1 MKLNNPK
8 LQKLVD
14 ILYSN
19 NDEVKRNVCYRAI
32 ADAIANYIIDVEN
45 VDKEY
50 IQSKLKFRISYIVNN
65 LNELVILDRTRF
77 EKLLN
82 RSIGFKLNK
91 TSYKKLASNNFE
103 SILDVLGVCEY
114 YSKEEIK
121 DIDTHIELYKDVIRY
136 SVDNIKALSL
146 SEE

>member
-82 RSIGFKLNK
+82 RSIGFNLNK
-91 TSYKKLASNNFE
+91 TSYKKLDTNNFE